1 MALSGPPTQSP
12 RTPQQ
17 ARQSPLVKRPKQ
29 RAASHK
35 RSGAT
40 LVELL
45 IALGVLGSL
54 VAVAS
59 ASLISFQH
67 HVALQ
72 QAATQFAT
80 DLALARSKA
89 RRSSINWEVTVIGP
103 TQYRLRDSSARSTAF
118 SLPAGVQFA
127 SSSFGSIVF
136 EAPYGLVSS
145 APVETVLEG
154 KGGRRL
160 MVNIVGLGGKVV
172 IRAAPNAQ

>member
-1 MALSGPPTQSP
+1 MALSGSSTQHP
-12 RTPQQ
+12 RTPLG
-17 ARQSPLVKRPKQ
+17 RQILLAKLHGRGHSSR
-29 RAASHK
+29 K
-35 RSGAT
+35 RSGTT

-45 IALGVLGSL
+45 ITLAVLGSL

-59 ASLISFQH
+59 VSLISFQH
-67 HVALQ
+67 QVALQ

-80 DLALARSKA
+80 DLTLARSKA
-89 RRSSINWEVTVIGP
+89 RRSSINWEVSVMGP
-103 TQYRLRDSSARSTAF
+103 TQYRLRDNSTRSTVL

-145 APVETVLEG
+145 APVETLLEG

-172 IRAAPNAQ
+172 IRAAPNTQ